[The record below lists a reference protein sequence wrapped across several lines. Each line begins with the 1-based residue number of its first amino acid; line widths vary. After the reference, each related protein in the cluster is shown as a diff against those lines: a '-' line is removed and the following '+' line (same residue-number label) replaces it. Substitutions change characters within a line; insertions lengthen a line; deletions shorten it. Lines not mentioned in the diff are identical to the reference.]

1 MTLKG
6 YGGRRMHC
14 ELHSL
19 KRKYVESLFRIETL
33 DFIEGGLKG
42 PFSVGQLSFLV
53 ELFRPQVSWNS
64 NAQEKRSQTQT
75 GFMEADLVTN
85 ESRQTL

>member
-1 MTLKG
+1 
-6 YGGRRMHC
+6 MHC

-19 KRKYVESLFRIETL
+19 KGKYVEALFQIETL
-33 DFIEGGLKG
+33 DFIEGGLKET
-42 PFSVGQLSFLV
+42 FSTGQPCLLV
-53 ELFRPQVSWNS
+53 ELFRPQVSWN
-64 NAQEKRSQTQT
+64 ADALGKKIVTQT